1 MTVTTTAA
9 DTTAAGPSQGQG
21 DRLSREILVL
31 AGVVILGTIMTV
43 LDLTIVNVAIPTL
56 ARDLGASIPAIQW
69 VMTGY
74 MLAFATVIPL
84 TGWAAERF
92 GARRAWI
99 FALLLFLLGSM
110 LAGAAWSLGSLIAFR
125 VLQGLG
131 AGMILPIGQTI
142 LAQAAGP
149 QRMGRVMSVIGVPML
164 LAPVFGPLLGGA
176 IIGAASWRW
185 IFFINVPVGLAAVVA
200 ALRLLP
206 AGSGAQSGARSG
218 ARGGL
223 RLDVR
228 GLLLLS
234 PGIAVFLYGMSEA
247 GAGGGFGSPRTS
259 VAVLAGLALIALFF
273 WHALARGGSALI
285 DVSLLRRRGF
295 GAAAAVNLLLMVA
308 LFGSLILIPLY
319 YQEVRHEG
327 AVAIGLLLAPQG
339 LGAALALPL
348 AGRLTDKLGARGVAS
363 AGMVLAVLGM
373 LAYTQVG
380 PGTPYLYLSGALLVV
395 GAGVGATVVP
405 SMAAAFQALS
415 RAETPRATSA
425 INVIQRLGGAI
436 GTALFAIV
444 LSRQVG
450 AGAGARA
457 GVHGAD
463 GAGAL
468 AGAFGTTFWV
478 AAGLIA
484 LAVVPAL
491 LLPRPRR
498 ADEANANAGSD
509 AAAAG
514 G

>member
-1 MTVTTTAA
+1 MTATDTTTDA
-9 DTTAAGPSQGQG
+9 TAAGRGEG
-21 DRLSREILVL
+21 LGREILVL

-43 LDLTIVNVAIPTL
+43 LDLTVVNVAIPTL

-99 FALLLFLLGSM
+99 FALLVFLAGSV

-185 IFFINVPVGLAAVVA
+185 IFLINLPVGLTAMVAAVRV
-200 ALRLLP
+200 LP
-206 AGSGAQSGARSG
+206 DGSGAGAGPRGASG

-234 PGIAVFLYGMSEA
+234 PGIAVFLYGMAEA
-247 GAGGGFGSPRTS
+247 GGHGGFGSPRTIA
-259 VAVLAGLALIALFF
+259 AVLTGLALIGLFF
-273 WHALARGGSALI
+273 WHAAVRGGSALI

-319 YQEVRHEG
+319 YQQVRHEG
-327 AVAIGLLLAPQG
+327 TVAIGLLLAPQG

-363 AGMVLAVLGM
+363 AGMVLAALGM

-380 PGTPYLYLSGALLVV
+380 AGTSYLYLSAALLVV
-395 GAGVGATVVP
+395 GAGIGATVVP
-405 SMAAAFQALS
+405 SMAAAFQALT
-415 RAETPRATSA
+415 RAETPRGTSA
-425 INVIQRLGGAI
+425 INVIQRLGAAI

-444 LSRQVG
+444 LSRQAG
-450 AGAGARA
+450 AGAGA
-457 GVHGAD
+457 GVH
-463 GAGAL
+463 
-468 AGAFGTTFWV
+468 
-478 AAGLIA
+478 
-484 LAVVPAL
+484 
-491 LLPRPRR
+491 
-498 ADEANANAGSD
+498 
-509 AAAAG
+509 
-514 G
+514 

>member
-1 MTVTTTAA
+1 M
-9 DTTAAGPSQGQG
+9 
-21 DRLSREILVL
+21 L

-43 LDLTIVNVAIPTL
+43 LDLTVVNVAIPTL
-56 ARDLGASIPAIQW
+56 ASDLGASIPAIQW

-74 MLAFATVIPL
+74 LLAFATVIPL

-99 FALLLFLLGSM
+99 FALLLFLAGSV
-110 LAGAAWSLGSLIAFR
+110 LAGAAWSIGSLIAFR

-185 IFFINVPVGLAAVVA
+185 IFFINLPVGLAAVVA

-206 AGSGAQSGARSG
+206 ARSGAGSQSGAPGRV
-218 ARGGL
+218 

-247 GAGGGFGSPRTS
+247 GGHGGFGSPRTS
-259 VAVLAGLALIALFF
+259 VAVLAGLALIGLFF
-273 WHALARGGSALI
+273 CHAAVRGGQALI

-319 YQEVRHEG
+319 YQQVRHEG

-348 AGRLTDKLGARGVAS
+348 AGRLTDKFGARGVAS

-380 PGTPYLYLSGALLVV
+380 PGTSQEYLSAALLVI

-425 INVIQRLGGAI
+425 LNVIQRLGGAV

-444 LSRQVG
+444 LSRQ
-450 AGAGARA
+450 
-457 GVHGAD
+457 
-463 GAGAL
+463 
-468 AGAFGTTFWV
+468 T
-478 AAGLIA
+478 GLG
-484 LAVVPAL
+484 LGCTGRTRWL
-491 LLPRPRR
+491 GRSGPRSGSRR
-498 ADEANANAGSD
+498 G
-509 AAAAG
+509 
-514 G
+514 

>member
-1 MTVTTTAA
+1 
-9 DTTAAGPSQGQG
+9 
-21 DRLSREILVL
+21 
-31 AGVVILGTIMTV
+31 
-43 LDLTIVNVAIPTL
+43 
-56 ARDLGASIPAIQW
+56 
-69 VMTGY
+69 
-74 MLAFATVIPL
+74 
-84 TGWAAERF
+84 
-92 GARRAWI
+92 
-99 FALLLFLLGSM
+99 
-110 LAGAAWSLGSLIAFR
+110 
-125 VLQGLG
+125 
-131 AGMILPIGQTI
+131 
-142 LAQAAGP
+142 
-149 QRMGRVMSVIGVPML
+149 VIGVPML

-185 IFFINVPVGLAAVVA
+185 IFFINLPVGLAAVVA
-200 ALRLLP
+200 AFRLLP
-206 AGSGAQSGARSG
+206 AGAGAGAGSRPG

-247 GAGGGFGSPRTS
+247 GGHGGFGSPRTS
-259 VAVLAGLALIALFF
+259 VAVLAGLVLIGLFF
-273 WHALARGGSALI
+273 WHAAVRGGQALI

-319 YQEVRHEG
+319 YQQVRHEG

-348 AGRLTDKLGARGVAS
+348 AGRLTDRFGARGVAS
-363 AGMVLAVLGM
+363 AGMVLAALGM

-380 PGTPYLYLSGALLVV
+380 PGTPYLYLSAALLVI

-425 INVIQRLGGAI
+425 LNVIQRLGGAV

-444 LSRQVG
+444 LSRQAGTG
-450 AGAGARA
+450 AG
-457 GVHGAD
+457 
-463 GAGAL
+463 GAGPL

-484 LAVVPAL
+484 VAVVPAL
-491 LLPRPRR
+491 LLPRARHQ
-498 ADEANANAGSD
+498 A
-509 AAAAG
+509 
-514 G
+514 

>member
-1 MTVTTTAA
+1 
-9 DTTAAGPSQGQG
+9 
-21 DRLSREILVL
+21 
-31 AGVVILGTIMTV
+31 
-43 LDLTIVNVAIPTL
+43 
-56 ARDLGASIPAIQW
+56 
-69 VMTGY
+69 
-74 MLAFATVIPL
+74 
-84 TGWAAERF
+84 
-92 GARRAWI
+92 
-99 FALLLFLLGSM
+99 
-110 LAGAAWSLGSLIAFR
+110 

-185 IFFINVPVGLAAVVA
+185 IFFINLPVGLAAVVA

-206 AGSGAQSGARSG
+206 AGSG

-319 YQEVRHEG
+319 YQQVRHQG

-380 PGTPYLYLSGALLVV
+380 PGTSYLYLSAALLVV

-444 LSRQVG
+444 LSRQ
-450 AGAGARA
+450 AGAGAAAGA
-457 GVHGAD
+457 GVHRAG

-498 ADEANANAGSD
+498 ADD
-509 AAAAG
+509 ASAKADSGAVTDG
-514 G
+514 GQAMAT

>member
-1 MTVTTTAA
+1 MTATASRAA
-9 DTTAAGPSQGQG
+9 DTTTGRGEG
-21 DRLSREILVL
+21 LSREILVL

-43 LDLTIVNVAIPTL
+43 LDLTVVNVAIPTL
-56 ARDLGASIPAIQW
+56 ASDLGASIPAIQW

-99 FALLLFLLGSM
+99 FALLLFLLGSV

-185 IFFINVPVGLAAVVA
+185 IFFINLPVGLAAVVA
-200 ALRLLP
+200 ALRLPP
-206 AGSGAQSGARSG
+206 AGAGSG
-218 ARGGL
+218 ARGGA

-247 GAGGGFGSPRTS
+247 GGHGGFGNPRTS
-259 VAVLAGLALIALFF
+259 VAVLAGLVLIGLFF
-273 WHALARGGSALI
+273 WHAAVRGGHALI

-319 YQEVRHEG
+319 YQQVRHEG

-348 AGRLTDKLGARGVAS
+348 AGRLTDTFGARGVAS
-363 AGMVLAVLGM
+363 AGMVLAALGM

-380 PGTPYLYLSGALLVV
+380 PGTSYLYLSAALLVV

-405 SMAAAFQALS
+405 SMAAAFQALA

-425 INVIQRLGGAI
+425 LNVIQRLGGAV

-444 LSRQVG
+444 LSRQAE
-450 AGAGARA
+450 AGPG
-457 GVHGAD
+457 

-484 LAVVPAL
+484 VAVVPAL
-491 LLPRPRR
+491 LLPK
-498 ADEANANAGSD
+498 AQHQA
-509 AAAAG
+509 
-514 G
+514 

>member
-1 MTVTTTAA
+1 
-9 DTTAAGPSQGQG
+9 
-21 DRLSREILVL
+21 
-31 AGVVILGTIMTV
+31 
-43 LDLTIVNVAIPTL
+43 
-56 ARDLGASIPAIQW
+56 
-69 VMTGY
+69 
-74 MLAFATVIPL
+74 
-84 TGWAAERF
+84 
-92 GARRAWI
+92 
-99 FALLLFLLGSM
+99 
-110 LAGAAWSLGSLIAFR
+110 
-125 VLQGLG
+125 
-131 AGMILPIGQTI
+131 
-142 LAQAAGP
+142 
-149 QRMGRVMSVIGVPML
+149 
-164 LAPVFGPLLGGA
+164 
-176 IIGAASWRW
+176 
-185 IFFINVPVGLAAVVA
+185 
-200 ALRLLP
+200 
-206 AGSGAQSGARSG
+206 
-218 ARGGL
+218 
-223 RLDVR
+223 VR

-247 GAGGGFGSPRTS
+247 GGHGGFGSPRTS

-273 WHALARGGSALI
+273 WHAAVRGGSALI

-319 YQEVRHEG
+319 YQQVRHEG
-327 AVAIGLLLAPQG
+327 TVAIGLLLAPQG

-380 PGTPYLYLSGALLVV
+380 PDTPYLYLSGALLVV

-425 INVIQRLGGAI
+425 LNVIQRLGGAI

-444 LSRQVG
+444 LSRQAG
-450 AGAGARA
+450 AGAGV
-457 GVHGAD
+457 GGHGEA
-463 GAGAL
+463 AL

-491 LLPRPRR
+491 LLPRPRQ
-498 ADEANANAGSD
+498 ADEANANAASG
-509 AAAAG
+509 AAADDRQAKAA
-514 G
+514 

>member
-1 MTVTTTAA
+1 MTVT
-9 DTTAAGPSQGQG
+9 DTTTDATVAARGEG
-21 DRLSREILVL
+21 LSREILVL
-31 AGVVILGTIMTV
+31 AGVVILGTIMPV
-43 LDLTIVNVAIPTL
+43 LDLTVVNVAIPTL
-56 ARDLGASIPAIQW
+56 ASDLGASIPAIQW

-74 MLAFATVIPL
+74 LLAFATVIPL

-99 FALLLFLLGSM
+99 FALLLFLAGSV
-110 LAGAAWSLGSLIAFR
+110 LAGAAWSIGSLIAFR

-185 IFFINVPVGLAAVVA
+185 IFFINLPVGLAAVVA

-206 AGSGAQSGARSG
+206 ARSGAGSQSGAPGRV
-218 ARGGL
+218 

-247 GAGGGFGSPRTS
+247 GGHGGFGSPRTS
-259 VAVLAGLALIALFF
+259 VAVLAGLALIGLFF
-273 WHALARGGSALI
+273 CHAAVRGGQALI

-319 YQEVRHEG
+319 YQQVRHEG

-348 AGRLTDKLGARGVAS
+348 AGRLTDKFGARGVAS

-380 PGTPYLYLSGALLVV
+380 PGTSQEYLSAALLVI

-425 INVIQRLGGAI
+425 LNVIQRLGGAV

-444 LSRQVG
+444 LSRQTG
-450 AGAGARA
+450 AG
-457 GVHGAD
+457 
-463 GAGAL
+463 L
-468 AGAFGTTFWV
+468 
-478 AAGLIA
+478 GLGCTGRTRW
-484 LAVVPAL
+484 LGRSG
-491 LLPRPRR
+491 PRSGSRR
-498 ADEANANAGSD
+498 G
-509 AAAAG
+509 
-514 G
+514 

>member
-1 MTVTTTAA
+1 MTATTTA
-9 DTTAAGPSQGQG
+9 TTAAGRSEG
-21 DRLSREILVL
+21 LSREVLVL
-31 AGVVILGTIMTV
+31 AGVIVLGTIMTV
-43 LDLTIVNVAIPTL
+43 LDLTVVNVAIPTL
-56 ARDLGASIPAIQW
+56 ASDLGASIPAIQW

-99 FALLLFLLGSM
+99 FALLVFLAGSV

-185 IFFINVPVGLAAVVA
+185 IFLINLPVGLAAVVA
-200 ALRLLP
+200 AVRVLP
-206 AGSGAQSGARSG
+206 AGSGAGAGARGGSG
-218 ARGGL
+218 VRGGL

-247 GAGGGFGSPRTS
+247 GGHGGFGSPRTI
-259 VAVLAGLALIALFF
+259 VAVLAGLALIGLFF
-273 WHALARGGSALI
+273 WHAAVRGEGALI

-319 YQEVRHEG
+319 YQQVRHEG
-327 AVAIGLLLAPQG
+327 TVAIGLLLAPQG

-363 AGMVLAVLGM
+363 AGMVLAALGM

-380 PGTPYLYLSGALLVV
+380 PGTSYLYLSAALLVV

-405 SMAAAFQALS
+405 SMAAAFQALT

-425 INVIQRLGGAI
+425 INVIQRLGGAV

-444 LSRQVG
+444 LSGQ
-450 AGAGARA
+450 AGT
-457 GVHGAD
+457 GVRGGAD
-463 GAGAL
+463 AL
-468 AGAFGTTFWV
+468 AGSFGTTFWV

-484 LAVVPAL
+484 VAVVPAL
-491 LLPRPRR
+491 LLPPRPR
-498 ADEANANAGSD
+498 EP
-509 AAAAG
+509 
-514 G
+514 